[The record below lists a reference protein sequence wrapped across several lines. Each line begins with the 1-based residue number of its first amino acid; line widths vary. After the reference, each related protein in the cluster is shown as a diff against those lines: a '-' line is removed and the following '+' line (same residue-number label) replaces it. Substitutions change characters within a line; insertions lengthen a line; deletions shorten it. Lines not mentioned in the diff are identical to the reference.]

1 MSAAVEGQ
9 HILLAAF
16 HPLDGTAEHDREVGN
31 SYLFGEESSFLSKSS
46 ANVRG
51 DYAYAVFLTVQQLD
65 EVVANFVG
73 VLGGVPDGEHVLLG
87 LIVG

>member
-31 SYLFGEESSFLSKSS
+31 SYFFGEEGCFLSKAS
-46 ANVRG
+46 ADIG
-51 DYAYAVFLTVQQLD
+51 GYYAYAVFRTVKQLD

-73 VLGGVPDGEHVLLG
+73 VLGGIPDGEHVLLG